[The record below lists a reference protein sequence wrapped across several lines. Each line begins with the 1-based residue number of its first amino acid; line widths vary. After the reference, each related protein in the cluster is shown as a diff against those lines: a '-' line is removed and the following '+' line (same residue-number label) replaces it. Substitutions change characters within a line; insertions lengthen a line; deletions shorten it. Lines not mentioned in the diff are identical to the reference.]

1 MYAQCPI
8 CLTVY
13 ALDAATLAQARGSVR
28 CGHCAAVFDAL
39 VTLSDV
45 LPPEPFESLPAQLP
59 QPDPPQLVMPVFRP
73 PPQLQFPEEPG
84 GTAAPPAFVR
94 PRKPLKRTRWIA
106 GSALLALVLAAQ
118 LGWAERDALVVDDA
132 TRPWLAA
139 ICRGL
144 HCRLPLVQDL
154 AALKL
159 TSRDIR
165 PHPSVAGALIISAT
179 LRNDAPFTQ
188 PFPVVDVSLSDLDEN
203 RVAMRRFRPSEY
215 IRDAAVRA
223 RGLAPGASAALVFE
237 VEDPGKNAVAFEFG
251 FE

>member
-1 MYAQCPI
+1 MYAQCPD

-39 VTLSDV
+39 VTLSEM
-45 LPPEPFESLPAQLP
+45 LPPEPFESLPAQPL
-59 QPDPPQLVMPVFRP
+59 QPDPPQLVMPVYRP
-73 PPQLQFPEEPG
+73 PPQLHLPEASP
-84 GTAAPPAFVR
+84 AAVAPPAFAR
-94 PRKPLKRTRWIA
+94 PHKPLKRARWIA
-106 GSALLALVLAAQ
+106 GSTLLALLLAAQ
-118 LGWAERDALVVDDA
+118 LGWAERDALMVDGA
-132 TRPWLAA
+132 TRPWLVAL
-139 ICRGL
+139 CRGL

-165 PHPSVAGALIISAT
+165 PHPSVPGALIISAT
-179 LRNDAPFTQ
+179 LRNDAPFAQ

-203 RVAMRRFRPSEY
+203 RVAMRRFRPSDY